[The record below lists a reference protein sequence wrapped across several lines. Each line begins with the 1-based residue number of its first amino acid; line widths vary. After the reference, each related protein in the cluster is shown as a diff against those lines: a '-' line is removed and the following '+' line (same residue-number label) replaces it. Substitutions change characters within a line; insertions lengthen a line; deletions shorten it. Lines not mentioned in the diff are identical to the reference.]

1 MQIAIDGPSG
11 AGKSSVA
18 KAVAKKM
25 GIIYVDT
32 GALYRTIGYHIKEC
46 GISPDDVKN
55 VIAKLPDIN
64 IEMKHVNNTQV
75 VYLNGKDLGDAIRQ
89 PEISMYASSVS
100 AIPEVRDFLLNIQ
113 RDIAKNNSVIM
124 DGRDIG
130 TVILPNADVKIFLTA
145 SLENRAQRRYDVL
158 KAKGIDVVFEDVLR
172 EMKERDDNDSG
183 RSVAPAVAA
192 QDAILLDNTGF
203 AVEQSVDA
211 VIKIIKGKLGH

>member
-172 EMKERDDNDSG
+172 EMKECDDNDSG